1 MRLIIM
7 KVSIYDLNKIAEKLN
22 LSIKDLNKAF
32 NKKILRED
40 EYKETKTL
48 LFKKE
53 FKGIEKGTVIFLND
67 NLDVVRGYPKTYRAI
82 TLYPTIKKHFIDKVV
97 VEEKLNG
104 YNIRIVKI
112 DGEVYALTRSGYICP
127 FTTKK
132 VKKFLNLE
140 ILDDYSEY
148 MLCGEMI
155 GLNNPY
161 TSYYYKEVDRGYENL
176 GFYIFDIKER
186 ETNKSLPIKERINLC
201 EKYNLPY
208 VKPLAI
214 VDKDNA
220 HIHVRKI
227 IEKLNE
233 EGREGV
239 VLKDPD
245 MAVPPI
251 KYTTHYT
258 QCEDLKSAFTFFFD
272 LGMDFLFSR
281 VVREGFMSYEFK
293 ECEEE
298 RKRRAKD
305 LGEAILLPMVETINK
320 IANGE
325 RISEDFELI
334 FDSEDDFEEFLD
346 FMRKMKMVITIK
358 NVEEINTNEGV
369 KIKVLIGKIYNKT
382 NDKVISYLNG
392 TLWE

>member
-1 MRLIIM
+1 M

-208 VKPLAI
+208 VKPLAM

-298 RKRRAKD
+298 RKKRAKD

>member
-1 MRLIIM
+1 M
-7 KVSIYDLNKIAEKLN
+7 KVSTYDLNKIAEKLN

-32 NKKILRED
+32 KKKILRED

-67 NLDVVRGYPKTYRAI
+67 NLDIVRGYPKTYRAI
-82 TLYPTIKKHFIDKVV
+82 TLYPTLKKHFIDKVV

-112 DGEVYALTRSGYICP
+112 DGKVYALTRSGYICP

-140 ILDDYSEY
+140 ILDDYNKY

-161 TSYYYKEVDRGYENL
+161 MPYYYKEVDRGYENL

-186 ETNKSLPIKERINLC
+186 ETNKSLPVKERINLC

-208 VKPLAI
+208 VKPLTV
-214 VDKDNA
+214 VDKDEA
-220 HIHVRKI
+220 HIHIRKI
-227 IEKLNE
+227 IEKLNK

-293 ECEEE
+293 ETLEE
-298 RKRRAKD
+298 RKKRAKD
-305 LGEAILLPMVETINK
+305 LGEAILLPMVETINRV
-320 IANGE
+320 ANGE
-325 RISEDFELI
+325 RVSEDFELI
-334 FDSEDDFEEFLD
+334 FDSEDDFDEFLD
-346 FMRKMKMVITIK
+346 FMRKMKMVIKIK
-358 NVEEINTNEGV
+358 NIEKINTNEGV
-369 KIKVLIGKIYNKT
+369 KIKALIGKIYNKT
-382 NDKVISYLNG
+382 NDKIISYLNG

>member
-1 MRLIIM
+1 MQI
-7 KVSIYDLNKIAEKLN
+7 SIYDLNKISEKLN
-22 LSIKDLNKAF
+22 LSMEDLNKAF
-32 NKKILRED
+32 KKKILRED
-40 EYKETKTL
+40 EYGEAKTL

-53 FKGIEKGTVIFLND
+53 FRGIEKGTVIFLND

-82 TLYPTIKKHFIDKVV
+82 TLYPTIKKYFIDKVV

-112 DGEVYALTRSGYICP
+112 DGRAYALTRSGHICP

-140 ILDDYSEY
+140 ILDDYNNY

-161 TSYYYKEVDRGYENL
+161 TPNYYKEVDRGYENL

-186 ETNKSLPIKERINLC
+186 ETNKSIPIKERIELC
-201 EKYNLPY
+201 KTYKLPY
-208 VKPLAI
+208 VQPLAV
-214 VDKDNA
+214 VDKEEA
-220 HIHVRKI
+220 HIHIRRI
-227 IEKLNE
+227 IEKLDK

-245 MAVPPI
+245 MLVSPI

-258 QCEDLKSAFTFFFD
+258 QCNDLKSAFTFFFD

-293 ECEEE
+293 ESEED
-298 RKRRAKD
+298 RKKRARD
-305 LGEAILLPMVETINK
+305 LGESILLPMVETISK
-320 IANGE
+320 VANGE
-325 RISEDFELI
+325 RASEDFELI
-334 FDSEDDFEEFLD
+334 FDSEDDFDEFLD
-346 FMRKMKMVITIK
+346 FMRKMKMIITIK
-358 NVEEINTNEGV
+358 NVEEINTEEGV
-369 KIKVLIGKIYNKT
+369 KIKALIGKIYNRT
-382 NDKVISYLNG
+382 NDKIISYLNG

>member
-1 MRLIIM
+1 MQ
-7 KVSIYDLNKIAEKLN
+7 VSTYDLDKIAEKLN
-22 LSIKDLNKAF
+22 LSIKDLDKAF
-32 NKKILRED
+32 KKKILRED
-40 EYKETKTL
+40 EYKEQKHL

-53 FKGIEKGTVIFLND
+53 FKGVEKGTVIFLND

-140 ILDDYSEY
+140 ILDDYNEY

-161 TSYYYKEVDRGYENL
+161 TPYYYKEVDRGYENL

-186 ETNKSLPIKERINLC
+186 ETNKSLPVKERIKLC
-201 EKYNLPY
+201 EKYNLPH

-214 VDKDNA
+214 VDKDEA

-227 IEKLNE
+227 IEELNK

-245 MAVPPI
+245 MAISPI

-272 LGMDFLFSR
+272 LGIDFIFSR
-281 VVREGFMSYEFK
+281 IVREGFMSYEFK
-293 ECEEE
+293 ETLEE
-298 RKRRAKD
+298 RKKRAKD
-305 LGEAILLPMVETINK
+305 LGEAILSPMVETINK
-320 IANGE
+320 VANGE
-325 RISEDFELI
+325 RVSEDFELI
-334 FDSEDDFEEFLD
+334 FDSEEDFDEFLD

-358 NVEEINTNEGV
+358 NVEEINTDEGV
-369 KIKVLIGKIYNKT
+369 KIKALIGKIYNKT
-382 NDKVISYLNG
+382 NDKIISYLNG

>member
-1 MRLIIM
+1 MQ
-7 KVSIYDLNKIAEKLN
+7 VSAYALDKIAEKLN

-32 NKKILRED
+32 KKKILRED
-40 EYKETKTL
+40 EYKEQKYL
-48 LFKKE
+48 LFKKG
-53 FKGIEKGTVIFLND
+53 FRGIEKGTVIFLNE

-82 TLYPTIKKHFIDKVV
+82 TLYPTIKNHFIDKVV

-104 YNIRIVKI
+104 YNIRIVKVDDEI
-112 DGEVYALTRSGYICP
+112 YALTRSGYICP

-140 ILDDYSEY
+140 ILDDYNEY

-161 TSYYYKEVDRGYENL
+161 TPYYYKEADKGYENL

-186 ETNKSLPIKERINLC
+186 ETNKSLPVKERMKLC

-214 VDKDNA
+214 VDKETA
-220 HIHVRKI
+220 HIQVRKI
-227 IEKLNE
+227 IEKLNK

-245 MAVPPI
+245 MAVSPI

-272 LGMDFLFSR
+272 LGIDFIFSR

-293 ECEEE
+293 ESLEE
-298 RKRRAKD
+298 RKIRAKD

-320 IANGE
+320 VANGE
-325 RISEDFELI
+325 RVSEDFELI
-334 FDSEDDFEEFLD
+334 FDSEEDFEEFLY
-346 FMRKMKMVITIK
+346 FMRKMKMIINIK

-369 KIKVLIGKIYNKT
+369 KIKALIGKIYNRT
-382 NDKVISYLNG
+382 NDKIISYLNG